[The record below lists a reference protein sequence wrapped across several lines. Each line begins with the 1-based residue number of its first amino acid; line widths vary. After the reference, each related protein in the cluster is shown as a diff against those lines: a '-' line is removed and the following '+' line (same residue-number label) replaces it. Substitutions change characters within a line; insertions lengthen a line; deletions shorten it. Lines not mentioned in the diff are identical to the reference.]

1 MAESSNHYFPECT
14 GLSKN
19 TIRLY
24 TSYIDTWISHL
35 PHTSQDI
42 HFLLMF
48 PKKSLSYLQS
58 VLSDSTANQQYL
70 SAVHALFQYSSHIL
84 HDIPHYH
91 ELESQWKSLQL
102 STDKI
107 YSYIH
112 QSITI
117 QNIIAYRDSLVDGS
131 VEKLLISMYTMIPPV
146 STDYFAVH
154 ILTCND
160 TLRGPDMVR
169 FTNNTMTNCSLILAN
184 KQIYYRNLPDTLVQ
198 QIKQSYAISPR
209 KYLFADAQ
217 NMPFSRSAFQSWA
230 TVLLSRCFT
239 VHMPLSYFI
248 DICCT
253 DNIVYRWCV

>member
-1 MAESSNHYFPECT
+1 MVESSINYFPECT
-14 GLSKN
+14 ALSES

-24 TSYIDTWISHL
+24 NTYIDTWISCL
-35 PHTSQDI
+35 PTKSQDL

-58 VLSDSTANQQYL
+58 ALSDSTANQQYL

-91 ELESQWKSLQL
+91 ELELQWKSLQL
-102 STDKI
+102 STDRFDSHI
-107 YSYIH
+107 Y
-112 QSITI
+112 QPITI
-117 QNIIAYRDSLVDGS
+117 HNIIAYRDSLVDGS
-131 VEKLLISMYTMIPPV
+131 IEKLLISMYTMIPPV

-154 ILTCND
+154 ILTHTD
-160 TLRGPDMVR
+160 SLRGPDMIR
-169 FTNNTMTNCSLILAN
+169 FTNHTMTKCSLILTN
-184 KQIYYRNLPDTLVQ
+184 THVYYRNLPDTLVQ
-198 QIKQSYAISPR
+198 QIKQSYTISPR
-209 KYLFADAQ
+209 KYLFADTQ

-248 DICCT
+248 DICQS
-253 DNIVYRWCV
+253 DNIVYRWRV